1 MVTTLPRRFIEITR
15 ERGLRSALSS
25 TVRYLTNKTPDIRR
39 GIYLRFLRLRV
50 GESLI
55 REINGSDM
63 KLDLRSDSPNK
74 IERTLAVKGIRE
86 PGATETFRDVLIEL
100 KRKRTSS
107 IHVFDIGA
115 NIGYFALLEANI
127 LGDQGKI
134 YAIEAEP
141 NNADRLKHNVKLN
154 NYSNIEVLQIA
165 IGAEETQLELAQRSS
180 SNVHRMKSIL
190 GDKQA
195 VGTVDVEVYSLD
207 SLIDKKAIPED
218 ELIIVRMDI
227 EGYEG
232 RAFEG
237 MSELLSSDRPM
248 YIFSEIHPSRE
259 GVDPDQIADMFSQNQ
274 FSPEYISF
282 DGGDEYDQMNTLDD
296 IRAIESNAHLMVSR
310 RG

>member
-25 TVRYLTNKTPDIRR
+25 TVRYLTYKTHDIRR

-195 VGTVDVEVYSLD
+195 VGTVDVEVYPLD
-207 SLIDKKAIPED
+207 SLIAEKAIPED

-232 RAFEG
+232 QAFEG
-237 MSELLSSDRPM
+237 MSELLSSDRPV
-248 YIFSEIHPSRE
+248 YIFAEIHPNVE
-259 GVDPDQIADMFSQNQ
+259 GVNPEQIADRLTQNG
-274 FSPEYISF
+274 FHPEYVSYN
-282 DGGDEYDQMNTLDD
+282 GGNDYKTMDSLDE
-296 IRAIESNAHLMVSR
+296 IRSMESNGHLMVR
-310 RG
+310 R